1 MGKFSEPL
9 TNAARIFRVGQCN
22 PRTQLPGRYLQIN
35 EEMNLAED
43 RELQRMALRVRQDPR
58 SKNMNQ
64 NVYWRLLYLE
74 PKTCALGMLR
84 ETLQKRGDMPAGVW
98 GKSQEASMVPSDLKC
113 LGLLQKAY
121 PPPHS
126 GCLREEGKG
135 HRSLHLSQGS
145 YRSTDSGVSSHSA
158 DGRSEATK
166 R

>member
-1 MGKFSEPL
+1 
-9 TNAARIFRVGQCN
+9 
-22 PRTQLPGRYLQIN
+22 
-35 EEMNLAED
+35 MNLAED

-121 PPPHS
+121 
-126 GCLREEGKG
+126 LREEGKG